1 MVGREVEQVS
11 ETHERYKPRW
21 IITTWR
27 EKGRI
32 WDEGYHVSTGVG
44 VKVKL
49 RGRIWGKVKWPDLP
63 EDDEQSFWNEFAA
76 YKAQNIKQRH
86 YKRTGRKLEDNYKR
100 D

>member
-1 MVGREVEQVS
+1 M
-11 ETHERYKPRW
+11 
-21 IITTWR
+21 
-27 EKGRI
+27 
-32 WDEGYHVSTGVG
+32 
-44 VKVKL
+44 KVKL

-63 EDDEQSFWNEFAA
+63 EDVEQSFWNEFAA